1 MSLCVR
7 GRVSAL
13 CFVVAL
19 FASFAAADTVSLT
32 GNLPSANTDFQY
44 VFTLTTS
51 SSVTVKTWGFGGGV
65 NAAGT
70 AISSGGF
77 DPLVALFSGSG
88 SGASIGL
95 DAFGNEAAGAD
106 NLAGGVL
113 GVANCPPAGTV
124 PIGGQNVCGDVKFTV
139 TGLAAGTY
147 TLLLTDANYV
157 PYAVNPGPPGASTIG
172 DGFDDLTGGVFQTC
186 TDENNCITPKSHY
199 AVDIS
204 APGLM
209 TPEPGTLVLLGT
221 GVIACLRKLKR

>member
-1 MSLCVR
+1 MSLSTC
-7 GRVSAL
+7 GRVSVF
-13 CFVVAL
+13 CFVVVL
-19 FASFAAADTVSLT
+19 FASFARADTVSLT
-32 GNLPSANTDFQY
+32 GNLPSASTDFQY

-65 NAAGT
+65 NAAGNT
-70 AISSGGF
+70 IAAGGF

-88 SGASIGL
+88 NSASIVL

-106 NLAGGVL
+106 NLAGGLL
-113 GVANCPPAGTV
+113 GVPNCPPAGTV
-124 PIGGQNVCGDVKFTV
+124 SIGGTSVCGDIKFTIA
-139 TGLAAGTY
+139 GLAAGTY

-157 PYAVNPGPPGASTIG
+157 PYAVNPGPPLASTIG
-172 DGFDDLTGGVFQTC
+172 DGFADLTGGVFQTC
-186 TDENNCITPKSHY
+186 TDETHCITPDSHY

-204 APGLM
+204 APGLI